1 MARTLSDIYQ
11 EAKTARD
18 ARLELTEFHNG
29 SKMSILDAFTWVTA
43 ACIWSF
49 ENLLDVF
56 KVDVASDLQN
66 RINGTPQYYANA
78 LLKYQHGDELQMN
91 DEGTQFSYPS
101 VDVTKRIITK
111 VAYSEVNDERVEDVD
126 GVRTVYKFFDK
137 DLILKIATGEPG
149 MYSQVS
155 PEVLTAVR
163 AYMQKIAFAG
173 THMTIVSRKGD
184 ILIPKVVVYYDGG
197 ITEDEMYNAVEA
209 ALNSY
214 IANLEFDG
222 AVYVQKII
230 DTIQR
235 VEHVTDVFYDAAATD
250 YNGVFVA
257 QYDDDNN
264 LISDSVGNILQRI
277 PRFFIP
283 NSGYLKQSTNS
294 GEEAGI
300 PKWEETIKFIV
311 EKPNTGFLA
320 E

>member
-1 MARTLSDIYQ
+1 
-11 EAKTARD
+11 
-18 ARLELTEFHNG
+18 
-29 SKMSILDAFTWVTA
+29 
-43 ACIWSF
+43 
-49 ENLLDVF
+49 
-56 KVDVASDLQN
+56 
-66 RINGTPQYYANA
+66 
-78 LLKYQHGDELQMN
+78 MN

-214 IANLEFDG
+214 IAN
-222 AVYVQKII
+222 
-230 DTIQR
+230 R
-235 VEHVTDVFYDAAATD
+235 
-250 YNGVFVA
+250 
-257 QYDDDNN
+257 N
-264 LISDSVGNILQRI
+264 LMVRCTFKKSLI
-277 PRFFIP
+277 PFR
-283 NSGYLKQSTNS
+283 G
-294 GEEAGI
+294 
-300 PKWEETIKFIV
+300 
-311 EKPNTGFLA
+311 
-320 E
+320 

>member
-1 MARTLSDIYQ
+1 
-11 EAKTARD
+11 
-18 ARLELTEFHNG
+18 
-29 SKMSILDAFTWVTA
+29 
-43 ACIWSF
+43 
-49 ENLLDVF
+49 
-56 KVDVASDLQN
+56 
-66 RINGTPQYYANA
+66 
-78 LLKYQHGDELQMN
+78 
-91 DEGTQFSYPS
+91 
-101 VDVTKRIITK
+101 
-111 VAYSEVNDERVEDVD
+111 
-126 GVRTVYKFFDK
+126 
-137 DLILKIATGEPG
+137 
-149 MYSQVS
+149 
-155 PEVLTAVR
+155 
-163 AYMQKIAFAG
+163 
-173 THMTIVSRKGD
+173 MTIVSRKGD

-264 LISDSVGNILQRI
+264 LISDSAGNILQRI

>member
-1 MARTLSDIYQ
+1 MMRV
-11 EAKTARD
+11 R
-18 ARLELTEFHNG
+18 N
-29 SKMSILDAFTWVTA
+29 
-43 ACIWSF
+43 
-49 ENLLDVF
+49 
-56 KVDVASDLQN
+56 
-66 RINGTPQYYANA
+66 
-78 LLKYQHGDELQMN
+78 
-91 DEGTQFSYPS
+91 FSYPS

-264 LISDSVGNILQRI
+264 LISDSAGNILQRI